1 MRQIR
6 ELRSNFKNISCDSRA
21 TVARQS
27 RDIRESVSRLS
38 RECIL
43 FSFLIRT
50 TVARHSCECG
60 TTFVPMSLS
69 LIFSP
74 NSREFFACCLETV
87 ARPSCDT
94 HTTFVRVSRKF
105 RIVNSLKFRGDR
117 FATLARTS
125 CDRRTTVAQRS
136 CDIFGLKN
144 SHKIFKHV

>member
-6 ELRSNFKNISCDSRA
+6 ELRSNFENISRDSRA

-27 RDIRESVSRLS
+27 CDIRESVSRLS

-74 NSREFFACCLETV
+74 NSREFFACCLKTV

-94 HTTFVRVSRKF
+94 RTTFVRVSRKF
-105 RIVNSLKFRGDR
+105 RIVNSLN
-117 FATLARTS
+117 FAATGSRHSHERRATVARQS
-125 CDRRTTVAQRS
+125 CDFFLAKK
-136 CDIFGLKN
+136 FA
-144 SHKIFKHV
+144 

>member
-6 ELRSNFKNISCDSRA
+6 ELRSNFENISRDSRA

-27 RDIRESVSRLS
+27 RDIRESVSRLF

-50 TVARHSCECG
+50 TVTRHSCECG
-60 TTFVPMSLS
+60 TPFVPMSLS

-74 NSREFFACCLETV
+74 NSREFFACCLKTI

-94 HTTFVRVSRKF
+94 RTTFVRVSRKF
-105 RIVNSLKFRGDR
+105 RIVNSLKFRGDS
-117 FATLARTS
+117 FAKLTRTS
-125 CDRRTTVAQRS
+125 CDRRTTVARRS
-136 CDIFGLKN
+136 CEFFG
-144 SHKIFKHV
+144 